1 MILESRKI
9 SFKLLNWNFWNLF
22 LILEFHFQNR
32 ICTHLRDYIMLYY
45 CSRSEIVGHAMRHCD
60 VVFSVD
66 VGKLTVSMSKNVV
79 LAPTKEALSL
89 RAYTLTSQMN
99 GLRRASCR
107 LYQQISMTQ
116 VVEKLE
122 REIEIERIAVRTDRM
137 LHADLGTTSLCLPKP
152 FILQIFSVFTLIARN
167 NPLALVVGQ

>member
-1 MILESRKI
+1 
-9 SFKLLNWNFWNLF
+9 
-22 LILEFHFQNR
+22 
-32 ICTHLRDYIMLYY
+32 MLYY